1 MRLNSNIKGF
11 PLYHVTKDGKVYN
24 IRRNREVTIHPHY
37 RTGRNIVHLYSNG
50 KRYNLKVY
58 RLVAEAYIPNPENKP
73 CVCHKDNNKSNDR
86 VENLYWGTYKENSQ
100 QMVSDMVEVQK
111 VNTVLVSNNSNASG
125 ILVQYSLKLDIRLY

>member
-1 MRLNSNIKGF
+1 MKLNSNIKGF

-58 RLVAEAYIPNPENKP
+58 RLVDLVKTWGISQRNMNRYIHKIKTGYYEA
-73 CVCHKDNNKSNDR
+73 
-86 VENLYWGTYKENSQ
+86 
-100 QMVSDMVEVQK
+100 
-111 VNTVLVSNNSNASG
+111 
-125 ILVQYSLKLDIRLY
+125 

>member
-100 QMVSDMVEVQK
+100 QMVSDGRSTK

>member
-86 VENLYWGTYKENSQ
+86 VENLYWVPIKKILNKWL
-100 QMVSDMVEVQK
+100 VMVEVQK

>member
-24 IRRNREVTIHPHY
+24 IRRNSEVTIHPHY

-58 RLVAEAYIPNPENKP
+58 RLVALAYIPNPENKP
-73 CVCHKDNNKSNDR
+73 CVCHKDNNKSNDW

-100 QMVSDMVEVQK
+100 QMVMDDK
-111 VNTVLVSNNSNASG
+111 TKLRALVKTWG
-125 ILVQYSLKLDIRLY
+125 ISQRSMNRYIHKIKTGYYEA

>member
-1 MRLNSNIKGF
+1 M
-11 PLYHVTKDGKVYN
+11 YHVTKDGKVYN

-100 QMVSDMVEVQK
+100 QMVSDGRSTK
-111 VNTVLVSNNSNASG
+111 G
-125 ILVQYSLKLDIRLY
+125 

>member
-1 MRLNSNIKGF
+1 MRLNNNIKGF

-86 VENLYWGTYKENSQ
+86 VENLYWGY
-100 QMVSDMVEVQK
+100 
-111 VNTVLVSNNSNASG
+111 L
-125 ILVQYSLKLDIRLY
+125 

>member
-73 CVCHKDNNKSNDR
+73 CVCSPEQYLHLL
-86 VENLYWGTYKENSQ
+86 EAYYK
-100 QMVSDMVEVQK
+100 VQ
-111 VNTVLVSNNSNASG
+111 
-125 ILVQYSLKLDIRLY
+125 ILNYEY

>member
-1 MRLNSNIKGF
+1 MKLNSNIKGF

-58 RLVAEAYIPNPENKP
+58 RLVALAYIPNPENKP
-73 CVCHKDNNKSNDR
+73 CVCHKDNNKSNDW

-100 QMVSDMVEVQK
+100 QMVMDGRSTK
-111 VNTVLVSNNSNASG
+111 VNTVRVSNNPNASG
-125 ILVQYSLKLDIRLY
+125 ILVQYSLKLGIRLY